1 MNASPTPTNRD
12 RAARLDEILPL
23 YPEDQHTNVIDLLAD
38 LLHWCEMNGVDFED
52 TLRISRMHF
61 AAERNEE

>member
-1 MNASPTPTNRD
+1 MNTSPTPTNRD

-38 LLHWCEMNGVDFED
+38 LLHWCELNRVDFED
-52 TLRISRMHF
+52 TLRIARMHF
-61 AAERNEE
+61 EAERDEG